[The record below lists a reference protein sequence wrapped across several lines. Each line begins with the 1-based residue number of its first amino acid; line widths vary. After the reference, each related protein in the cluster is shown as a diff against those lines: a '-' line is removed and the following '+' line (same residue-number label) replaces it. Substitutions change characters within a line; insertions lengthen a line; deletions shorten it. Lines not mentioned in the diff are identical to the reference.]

1 MAAVRGS
8 APPLVSPEPDVDQV
22 KPCGMAKAARRPQ
35 IQKGRGNRH
44 ALSVFSEWI
53 KRSLGCLLGS
63 VSSLV
68 GRCSSVSGLV
78 SRSSSSVSSLVGSR
92 GSSVSSSVG
101 SRSSS
106 VSSLRSSI
114 GSRVSSGFSVSHC
127 RVSGLG
133 GSVFGLFR
141 AGRDGQS
148 SSGSSGSENDLAH
161 VIAILE
167 QRVEYARRQ
176 LRRTQSLPRGAN
188 FARTNN
194 RHSNTMQACSRSG

>member
-1 MAAVRGS
+1 MIRSLRPGESRIRAA
-8 APPLVSPEPDVDQV
+8 DT
-22 KPCGMAKAARRPQ
+22 
-35 IQKGRGNRH
+35 KGRDNRH

-92 GSSVSSSVG
+92 SSSGISSSVG

-106 VSSLRSSI
+106 VSSLRSSV

-141 AGRDGQS
+141 AGCDGQS

-167 QRVEYARRQ
+167 QRVEYARHQ
-176 LRRTQSLPRGAN
+176 LRRTQSLPEGQTSRAQIIAIQTLCKHVRGLDN
-188 FARTNN
+188 FHIIAA
-194 RHSNTMQACSRSG
+194 HPFVPAPWA